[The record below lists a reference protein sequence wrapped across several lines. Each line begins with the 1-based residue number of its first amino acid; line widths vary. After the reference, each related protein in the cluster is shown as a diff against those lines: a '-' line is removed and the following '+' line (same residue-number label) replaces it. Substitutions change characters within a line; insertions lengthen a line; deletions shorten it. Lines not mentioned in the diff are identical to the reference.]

1 MRMSERSETTCCK
14 DSYVSAYP
22 SRRRFLFRIGN
33 FLNLLLLS
41 AFPFPFV
48 GSLLSPLRRETFLKW
63 ISLGPTSAFPA
74 NQTRLAVYK
83 NPFRQPTDGATSDI
97 PCWVRHL
104 TGDSFQVFSTN
115 CSHLGCPVRW
125 FPESELFMC
134 PCHGGTFHAD
144 GTRASGPPPRGL
156 YVYPFKVEKGE
167 LWINAG
173 EMPLM
178 MLPKP

>member
-1 MRMSERSETTCCK
+1 MMPMSERAETTGQ
-14 DSYVSAYP
+14 DFYLGADT
-22 SRRRFLFRIGN
+22 SRRGFLLRTKGLLS
-33 FLNLLLLS
+33 FLLFS
-41 AFPFPFV
+41 AFPFPIV
-48 GSLLSPLRRETFLKW
+48 GYLLTPLRRSTFLKW
-63 ISLGPTSAFPA
+63 ISLGPASAFPE

-83 NPFRQPTDGATSDI
+83 NPFRQPTDGNTANI

-104 TGDSFQVFSTN
+104 TGDSFQVFSTH

-144 GTRASGPPPRGL
+144 GARASGPPPRGL
-156 YVYPFKVEKGE
+156 YVYPSKVENGA

-178 MLPKP
+178 TLPKP